1 MSETALQ
8 AHENGGAS
16 LDKVTHKKRKEK
28 RKKTNST
35 KFFVTFFGLLSNFKK
50 ELQLHFLIYIF
61 SPPLQYQL
69 GSLSL
74 HLFRELL

>member
-1 MSETALQ
+1 MSETVLQ

-16 LDKVTHKKRKEK
+16 LDKVTHKKRKKE
-28 RKKTNST
+28 KKTNST
-35 KFFVTFFGLLSNFKK
+35 KFFVTFFGLLPNFKK

-61 SPPLQYQL
+61 SSPLQYQW